1 MDEAVFYVGQGDP
14 QDKHSLESY
23 GFVLSLHTAKQFQSF
38 RNADCS
44 RNGAHV
50 TLGNRVF
57 VASSNKALIN
67 VYVYGKESIDQR
79 MPIPEPVSCLDIL
92 EMNPKISNDMISE
105 TNSNNLPNYKVP
117 YLLVGGTKTGK
128 VYIWELLSGNLIFA
142 KDFHYQA
149 VTKVKF
155 SECGTFLVSCS
166 EDSRCLVFKTIDLIS
181 NNQEETV
188 KPFLTVNDHT
198 LPVTDFCIT
207 RGLINDINLITVSK
221 DCTLRLYNIMTK
233 QLINTMVFLSPLN
246 AIVTDPSYR
255 NFYAAAGEKI
265 QIVSMFKL
273 NNLNLERIGKFG
285 EIITVNETIDNQILI
300 HSSPVTQLAISL
312 DGMNLVSGDDEGNV
326 YVSEINS
333 KLVLKSFQLNSAISH
348 LQVMQFPITQ
358 ETIIADKKTRL
369 LPPLKRI
376 INDNTN
382 KLGHEFYYEIPN
394 QNSPKHHDIEA
405 WINEKAAQEIEFKVS
420 NNEILQPVKDDGKL
434 ERLSLA
440 YSDLKSK
447 YDELLKEHKQL
458 LNQ

>member
-1 MDEAVFYVGQGDP
+1 MDEAVFYIGQGDP
-14 QDKHSLESY
+14 QDKHSQESY
-23 GFVLSLHTAKQFQSF
+23 GFLLSIHTAKQFQSF

-57 VASSNKALIN
+57 VASGNKALIN

-79 MPIPEPVSCLDIL
+79 MPIPEPLSCLDVL
-92 EMNPKISNDMISE
+92 EMSPKIQDDLVNEANM
-105 TNSNNLPNYKVP
+105 NNLPNYRVP

-128 VYIWELLSGNLIFA
+128 VYIWELLSGNLVFA

-155 SECGTFLVSCS
+155 SECGTFIVSCS
-166 EDSRCLVFKTIDLIS
+166 EDSRCMVFKTVDLIS
-181 NNQEETV
+181 TNSEETV
-188 KPFLTVNDHT
+188 KPLLTVNDHT
-198 LPVTDFCIT
+198 LPVTDFSIT
-207 RGLINDINLITVSK
+207 RGLVNDINLITVSK

-246 AIVTDPSYR
+246 SIVTDPSYR
-255 NFYAAAGEKI
+255 NFYVASGEKI
-265 QIVSMFKL
+265 QIIPMFKL
-273 NNLNLERIGKFG
+273 NNLNLERVGKFG
-285 EIITVNETIDNQILI
+285 EIITINETIDNEIKI
-300 HSSPVTQLAISL
+300 HASPVTQLAISL
-312 DGMNLVSGDDEGNV
+312 DGMNLVSGDEKGNV

-333 KLVLKSFQLNSAISH
+333 KLVIKSFQLNSVISN
-348 LQVMQFPITQ
+348 LQVIQFPTSD
-358 ETIIADKKTRL
+358 ETTLVDKKNRL

-382 KLGHEFYYEIPN
+382 KLSHEFYFEIPN
-394 QNSPKHHDIEA
+394 QTQTTKVDIDA
-405 WINEKAAQEIEFKVS
+405 WINEKAEEELEFKVS
-420 NNEILQPVKDDGKL
+420 STEVQPVKNDGKL

-440 YSDLKSK
+440 YTDLKAK
-447 YDELLKEHKQL
+447 YDELLQEHKQL